1 MEETRTPTPG
11 EIPEE
16 VSGKEKPKAEMLALV
31 WTIEQGEPDSIELIG
46 DINTPEELA
55 DFALE
60 ALSKLSEKNLY
71 LDRSERRLYEAGI
84 EEPLVDLDSPRLFYE
99 IYPGLYFILVSED
112 QLEDEE
118 KLMRYLQLEA
128 KLNAVEMETRTQADN
143 SQEIREMREMRE
155 MRADLRKINS
165 RIDSLQSK
173 VNSAIEYYMSK
184 EEKES

>member
-16 VSGKEKPKAEMLALV
+16 VSGKEKPESKMLALV
-31 WTIEQGEPDSIELIG
+31 WTIKQGEPDSIELIG

-118 KLMRYLQLEA
+118 KLMRYLQLNA
-128 KLNAVEMETRTQADN
+128 KLNAVEMETRTQADT
-143 SQEIREMREMRE
+143 SQEIRE
-155 MRADLRKINS
+155 MRADLRKMNS

-173 VNSAIEYYMSK
+173 VNSAIESYMIK
-184 EEKES
+184 EEKESQNGKRV